1 VSGRR
6 FRWAGKAA
14 VAGRQNAVY
23 GVRIKS
29 SNRGMS
35 FRYGI
40 AAILVALAGVASAQQ
55 AAGPEATTSTITVD
69 AKLVVVPAVVRDK
82 KNALLPGLTKE
93 NFALQVDG
101 KPQAVRYFDH
111 DADVP
116 LTMGLLIDTS
126 MSQRNVLD
134 DERSASAAF
143 LDKMLAP
150 DRDKAFLVQFARN
163 VALLQDVTA
172 SRGKLQ
178 EALKQVD
185 TPKPTFQRADSSS
198 GSTDPDEARRE
209 RFREMMS
216 QAGTTLYDAVYLA
229 SDQVIAKEKGRRA
242 LILLTDGADHGSLK
256 TLAQAIESAQRADT
270 IVYAIYYKD
279 DHEHGGG
286 GYGGGGG
293 PFGGHGGMGGGGM
306 GHGGYGQQVDGKKV
320 LERMCGETGGRVFEV
335 TKKETV
341 AAIYAEIG
349 EELRS
354 QYRLGFTPSAD
365 AASEGYHQIV
375 LALTGPLA
383 KGKNQVQA
391 RDGYYK
397 R

>member
-1 VSGRR
+1 
-6 FRWAGKAA
+6 
-14 VAGRQNAVY
+14 
-23 GVRIKS
+23 
-29 SNRGMS
+29 MS

-101 KPQAVRYFDH
+101 KLQAVRYFDH

>member
-1 VSGRR
+1 MSFPYRV
-6 FRWAGKAA
+6 AA
-14 VAGRQNAVY
+14 V
-23 GVRIKS
+23 
-29 SNRGMS
+29 
-35 FRYGI
+35 
-40 AAILVALAGVASAQQ
+40 LLALTGAASAQQ
-55 AAGPEATTSTITVD
+55 AAPAAEPEATTSTITVD

-82 KNALLPGLTKE
+82 RNALVPGLTKDS
-93 NFALQVDG
+93 FALQVDG

-111 DADVP
+111 DANVP
-116 LTMGLLIDTS
+116 LTVGLLIDTS

-134 DERSASAAF
+134 DERSASAVF

-150 DRDKAFLVQFARN
+150 DRDKAFLVQFARS
-163 VALLQDVTA
+163 VVLLQDVTA

-185 TPKPTFQRADSSS
+185 TPKPTFQRTDTSST
-198 GSTDPDEARRE
+198 STDPDEARRE

-216 QAGTTLYDAVYLA
+216 QVGTALYDAVYLA
-229 SDQVIAKEKGRRA
+229 ANQVIAKEKGRRA

-279 DHEHGGG
+279 DHGGG

-293 PFGGHGGMGGGGM
+293 PFGGGMGGRGGMGGGGM
-306 GHGGYGQQVDGKKV
+306 GRGSYGQGQQVDGKKV

-354 QYRLGFTPSAD
+354 QYRLGFTPTAD